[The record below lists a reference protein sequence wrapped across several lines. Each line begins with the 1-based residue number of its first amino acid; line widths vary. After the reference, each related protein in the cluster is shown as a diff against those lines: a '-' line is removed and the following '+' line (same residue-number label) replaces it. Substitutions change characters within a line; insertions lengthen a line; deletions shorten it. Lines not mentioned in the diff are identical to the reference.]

1 MKGFGQW
8 VQLSAWPECPF
19 VDLEGLHPQIRTLNW
34 SDSVS
39 PLDLPDFE
47 TQARRLRYQSLGNAC
62 RETGINFL
70 LLAHHNDDQAETV
83 LMRLASGEKGL
94 GLKGM
99 LAQAPIPECWGIHG
113 VHMSGSRDTAT
124 FRLSKLEKKDP
135 AGPKAEELRRLLAR
149 PDPFEGGGVF
159 VLRPLLSFSKDRLIE
174 TCRTQALAWEED
186 KTNED
191 TWRTPRNSVRALL
204 RSDKLPQAL
213 LKDSMLQLSKRIY
226 DYFHYQRD
234 LVRAI
239 VRRCELLVFDVR
251 CGGLVV
257 RLPNRM
263 TDDRKT
269 QSPLRRKKVRLTALS
284 LLKFLVSSVTPQEEV
299 SVQSL
304 EQAMVSVFPDLEHR
318 RDPCRQT
325 RQPTTFTT
333 SGVQFQRLPYPVAA
347 PRSEP
352 DPAIYGQWQDLDP
365 FFVWKLTRQP
375 FSKSP
380 PSLTVQPSAT
390 LDYSVEGNSSSW
402 SAWQLWDGRYWI
414 RLLNRSRLPLIVR
427 SFQESDLQQLRS
439 TLSRRRY
446 EEFHSFLHLTVPG
459 KMRWTLL
466 AVAEIEDESL
476 PMGRLVALPTLGRAG
491 TFNTRKRSDTNRVEW
506 QIRYKYVQLGYWI
519 SDDGSSRIYRNN
531 DLITSWED

>member
-1 MKGFGQW
+1 MEGF
-8 VQLSAWPECPF
+8 
-19 VDLEGLHPQIRTLNW
+19 DPQIRTLNW
-34 SDSVS
+34 PDSVS

-47 TQARRLRYQSLGNAC
+47 TQARRLRYQSLGDAC
-62 RETGINFL
+62 RELGLRWL

-83 LMRLASGEKGL
+83 LMHLASGQKGL
-94 GLKGM
+94 GLQGM
-99 LAQAPIPECWGIHG
+99 LAQAPIPECWGMHG
-113 VHMSGSRDTAT
+113 VHMSGSRDDTT
-124 FRLSKLEKKDP
+124 SRLSELEKKDP
-135 AGPKAEELRRLLAR
+135 AGPKAEELRRMLTR
-149 PDPFEGGGVF
+149 PDIFEGGGVF

-174 TCRTQALAWEED
+174 TCRARALAWEED

-213 LKDSMLQLSKRIY
+213 LKDSMLQLSKRSQ
-226 DYFHYQRD
+226 DVFHQKD
-234 LVRAI
+234 LLVRGI
-239 VRRCELLVFDVR
+239 VQRCELLVFDIR

-257 RLPNRM
+257 RLPSRM
-263 TDDRKT
+263 MDERKA
-269 QSPLRRKKVRLTALS
+269 QSPVYGRKIRLTAIMF
-284 LLKFLVSSVTPQEEV
+284 LKFLVASITPQEEV

-304 EQAMVSVFPDLEHR
+304 EQAMMSIFPELEHR
-318 RDPCRQT
+318 KNLCRET

-333 SGVQFQRLPYPVAA
+333 SGVQFQLLLYPLAA

-365 FFVWKLTRQP
+365 SFVWKLTRQP
-375 FSKSP
+375 YSESP

-390 LDYSVEGNSSSW
+390 LDFSVAGNSSSW

-427 SFQESDLQQLRS
+427 SFQASDLQQLRS
-439 TLSRRRY
+439 TLSRQRY
-446 EEFHSFLHLTVPG
+446 EEFYHFLHLTVPG

-466 AVAEIEDESL
+466 AVAEIENESL

-491 TFNTRKRSDTNRVEW
+491 NFDTRERSDTNHVEW
-506 QIRYKYVQLGYWI
+506 QIRYKCVKLGYWM
-519 SDDGSSRIYRNN
+519 SDDGSSRLYRNK